1 MIVCRHATGVA
12 TAIVDQALS
21 GCLRD
26 GSMYH
31 VFFFMPTTKNEI
43 LNLSI
48 KNLPFSEDFKS
59 ISQQSGFNKIGEIID
74 KPAAELLKIDGFT
87 YHLLQELIQF
97 LEEKGLANLLKE

>member
-31 VFFFMPTTKNEI
+31 VFFMPITENEI
-43 LNLSI
+43 LNQSI

-59 ISQQSGFNKIGEIID
+59 VSQKFGFKAIREIID
-74 KPAAELLKIDGFT
+74 KPVPELLKIDGFT

-97 LEEKGLANLLKE
+97 LEEKGLANLIKE

>member
-1 MIVCRHATGVA
+1 MIVCRHAMGVV

-31 VFFFMPTTKNEI
+31 VFFMPIKEYEI

-59 ISQQSGFNKIGEIID
+59 VSQKFGFNTLGELID
-74 KPAAELLKIDGFT
+74 KPVAELLKIDGFT